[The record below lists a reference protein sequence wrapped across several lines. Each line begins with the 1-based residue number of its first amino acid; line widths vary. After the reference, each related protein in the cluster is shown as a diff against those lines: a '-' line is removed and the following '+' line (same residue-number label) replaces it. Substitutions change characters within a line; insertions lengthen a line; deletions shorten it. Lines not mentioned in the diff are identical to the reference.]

1 MEFRN
6 PIETLIGANGTAKV
20 AGLSLLDL
28 DSMTVRELRRHGL
41 TAAQAGRIKAAFE
54 LGRQLLE
61 AESRVHENAPMV
73 SSPEEAYRYMRPR
86 YLNEYREH
94 FDVLMMDNRNR
105 LIRRH
110 RVSTGSLT
118 ASVVHPRECFHP
130 VIRESAASVIF
141 THNHPS
147 GDPSPSREDID
158 ITHRLRQV
166 GEVLGVRVHDHV
178 VCGHDRFFS
187 FNREGLL

>member
-1 MEFRN
+1 MESAN
-6 PIETLIGANGTAKV
+6 PMEELIGPERTTRL

-28 DSMTVRELRRHGL
+28 DSMTVRELRRQGL
-41 TAAQAGRIKAAFE
+41 TAAQARRVKAAFE
-54 LGRQLLE
+54 MGRQLLE
-61 AESRVHENAPMV
+61 AEACLHGNAPTL
-73 SSPEEAYRYMRPR
+73 STPEEAYRYMRPR
-86 YLNEYREH
+86 YVNEYREH

-105 LIRRH
+105 LIRHH

-118 ASVVHPRECFHP
+118 SAVVHPREAFRP

-141 THNHPS
+141 VHQHPS
-147 GDPSPSREDID
+147 GDPAPSREDVE

-166 GEVLGVRVHDHV
+166 GEVMGVRVHDHV

-187 FNREGLL
+187 FRREGLL

>member
-1 MEFRN
+1 MET
-6 PIETLIGANGTAKV
+6 PDPMGALVGAKRTAGLS
-20 AGLSLLDL
+20 GLSLLDL
-28 DSMTVRELRRHGL
+28 DSMTLRELRRHGL
-41 TAAQAGRIKAAFE
+41 TAAQAGRVKAAFD

-61 AESRVHENAPMV
+61 AEASLHEDAPIL

-86 YLNEYREH
+86 YVNEYREH

-105 LIRRH
+105 LIGHH

-118 ASVVHPRECFHP
+118 ASVVHPREVFRP

-141 THNHPS
+141 CHGHPS
-147 GDPSPSREDID
+147 GDPSPSREDVD

-166 GEVLGVRVHDHV
+166 GEVMGVRVHDHV
-178 VCGHDRFFS
+178 VCGHCRFFS

>member
-1 MEFRN
+1 MDTPNPME
-6 PIETLIGANGTAKV
+6 PLIGANGASRLT
-20 AGLSLLDL
+20 GLSLLEL
-28 DSMTVRELRRHGL
+28 DSMTVRELRQHGL
-41 TAAQAGRIKAAFE
+41 TQAQAGRVKAAFD

-61 AESRVHENAPMV
+61 AEASLHEDAPILT
-73 SSPEEAYRYMRPR
+73 SPEEAYRYMRPQ
-86 YLNEYREH
+86 YVNEYREH

-118 ASVVHPRECFHP
+118 TALVHPRETFRP

-141 THNHPS
+141 THPHIS
-147 GDPSPSREDID
+147 GDPAPSREDVE

-166 GEVLGVRVHDHV
+166 GEVMGVRVHDHV
-178 VCGHDRFFS
+178 VCGHGRFFS
-187 FNREGLL
+187 FRQEGLL

>member
-1 MEFRN
+1 MEIRN
-6 PIETLIGANGTAKV
+6 PIETLIGANGTAKL

-28 DSMTVRELRRHGL
+28 DSMTVRELRRQGL
-41 TAAQAGRIKAAFE
+41 TAGQAERVKAAFE

-61 AESRVHENAPMV
+61 AESYVHENAPMV

-94 FDVLMMDNRNR
+94 FDVLMMTNRNR

-118 ASVVHPRECFHP
+118 ASVVHPREVFNP
-130 VIRESAASVIF
+130 VIRESAAGVIF
-141 THNHPS
+141 VHNHPS
-147 GDPSPSREDID
+147 GDPSPSREDVD